1 MSADYKQLSKFAKDL
16 ERLNGTQ
23 KEEFLQACC
32 KELAARLLQKVIR
45 KTMEYS
51 DTGTLVRGWTVD
63 THEEAA
69 SGKNVSYKEWC
80 NAVEVRKQGNT
91 YILNVTNPVRYAS
104 YVEYGHRTSNGAG
117 WVEGKFTL
125 TVSEA
130 ELNAVTDGILAKKLR
145 KFIKEVFGE

>member
-1 MSADYKQLSKFAKDL
+1 MSADYKQLSKFASDL

-69 SGKNVSYKEWC
+69 SGKNVAYKEWC
-80 NAVEVRKQGNT
+80 DAVEVRKQGNT
-91 YILNVTNPVRYAS
+91 YILNVTNPVKYAS
-104 YVEYGHRTSNGAG
+104 YVEYGHRTKNGAG

-125 TVSEA
+125 TVAEA
-130 ELNAVTDGILAKKLR
+130 ELNAASDGIIAKKLR
-145 KFIKEVFGE
+145 KFIKEAFGE